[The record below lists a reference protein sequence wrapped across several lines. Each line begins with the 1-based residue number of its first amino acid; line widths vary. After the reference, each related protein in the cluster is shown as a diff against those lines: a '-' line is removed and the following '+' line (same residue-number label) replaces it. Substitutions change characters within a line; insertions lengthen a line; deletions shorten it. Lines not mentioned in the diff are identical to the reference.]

1 MKKNKSVAILAVVL
15 AVVVALG
22 YYASIIL
29 SSTGKGAGQNITL
42 GLDLAGGVS
51 ITYQVEDEDA
61 TAEQMSDTIY
71 KLQ

>member
-22 YYASIIL
+22 YYTSLIL

-42 GLDLAGGVS
+42 SGNGRGCH
-51 ITYQVEDEDA
+51 IRGDE
-61 TAEQMSDTIY
+61 
-71 KLQ
+71 